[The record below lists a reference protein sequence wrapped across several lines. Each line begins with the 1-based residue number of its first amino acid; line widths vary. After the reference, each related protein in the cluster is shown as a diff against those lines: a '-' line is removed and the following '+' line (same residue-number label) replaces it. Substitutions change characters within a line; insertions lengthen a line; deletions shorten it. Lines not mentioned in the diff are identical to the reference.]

1 MDIQEVKAYMK
12 SKKITYKDLSE
23 MTGLSISCITKIFA
37 GYAKYPRVDTW
48 NIILPALGLDEQQKS
63 PPSEL
68 TEGENEI
75 LSIIG
80 QLTDEEIKEAR
91 TILNYILNKRE

>member
-1 MDIQEVKAYMK
+1 MDILELKK
-12 SKKITYKDLSE
+12 LKKTLKITNE
-23 MTGLSISCITKIFA
+23 EISARSGIPKRTIEDIFRGKTKN
-37 GYAKYPRVDTW
+37 PRIDTMQA
-48 NIILPALGLDEQQKS
+48 IERALGLDEQQKS

-68 TEGENEI
+68 TEGEKEI